1 MIKLF
6 IFIFLF
12 LISTQARVQV
22 AFIEMRNYHG
32 QIIQLEPGGRFAHS
46 AISFKGQ
53 WLQAHPVRGVELV
66 TMIEILK
73 MGQIKEIIEVEN
85 LDKLDEQKVRSMLGK
100 PFDHGYLWDD
110 EKIYCSELIAKL
122 LNLSPKPMVF
132 SDSWP
137 KHYQD
142 LTGLPGLSPDGVY
155 QILAT
160 AKNP

>member
-1 MIKLF
+1 M
-6 IFIFLF
+6 
-12 LISTQARVQV
+12 QV